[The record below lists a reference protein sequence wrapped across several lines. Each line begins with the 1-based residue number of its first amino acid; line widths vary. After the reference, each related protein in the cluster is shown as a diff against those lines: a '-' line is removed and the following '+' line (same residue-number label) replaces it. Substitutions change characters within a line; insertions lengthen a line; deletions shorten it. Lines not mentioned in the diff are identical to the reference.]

1 MRQEFFGK
9 VLPPGITIWVQKLLY
24 SANSGQL
31 EGLPILLCL
40 WDVLNCN
47 WIRLTSLYT
56 HKLSRI
62 LINTLIY
69 FTVRLTNLFVV
80 LFQVSQRKRCVVGKR
95 NRVSTKQLRVMS
107 LALVV
112 IPFSHLCTIQ
122 WSIFFF
128 FLFFSIMVTIRIR
141 PQWGLRPVQF
151 LPAWRISVL
160 SKRSP
165 QFHLNFSDHRITINE
180 EKNIIILSI
189 HISR

>member
-128 FLFFSIMVTIRIR
+128 FILLHNGNDSNPTTVRFKTGAVLARLANI
-141 PQWGLRPVQF
+141 GPVQAF
-151 LPAWRISVL
+151 TAVPFELFW
-160 SKRSP
+160 P
-165 QFHLNFSDHRITINE
+165 QNHY
-180 EKNIIILSI
+180 
-189 HISR
+189 